1 MILTCP
7 DCATSYYVPDNAV
20 GVAGRKVRCAT
31 CGFAWHADPTE
42 PDEPFLA
49 PPPRPRRAAA
59 QPAAEAEE
67 EELAEELYGEAP
79 EELGAAEEPAPAEAP
94 EPEEEPPVFAPAP
107 PRAAPRLGPRAVQ
120 AIAWSAAAAAVV
132 LVAALALTFRSE
144 VVRLWPP
151 AAGAYAR
158 IGLPVNALGLALQEV
173 SARRQFQSGRQ
184 ALVVSGVMR
193 NVRAD
198 PVAPPPLS
206 VTFLDRKGKR
216 LAVKTAPAAAGPLAS
231 GAARSFSVSIADP
244 PAAASEL
251 EVSFDT
257 GGGPAKS
264 LQAP

>member
-20 GVAGRKVRCAT
+20 GGAGRKVRCAT
-31 CGFAWHADPTE
+31 CGFAWHAEPTE

-49 PPPRPRRAAA
+49 PPPRARRAAA
-59 QPAAEAEE
+59 QPAVEAEE
-67 EELAEELYGEAP
+67 EELAEELYEEP
-79 EELGAAEEPAPAEAP
+79 PDELGSAEEPALAEAP
-94 EPEEEPPVFAPAP
+94 EPEEEPPVFATAP
-107 PRAAPRLGPRAVQ
+107 PRAALRLGPRAVQ
-120 AIAWSAAAAAVV
+120 AIAWGGAAAAVA
-132 LVAALALTFRSE
+132 LVVALALMFRSD
-144 VVRLWPP
+144 VVRVWPP

-158 IGLPVNALGLALQEV
+158 IGLPVNAVGLALQEV
-173 SARRQFQSGRQ
+173 SARRQFQGGRQ
-184 ALVVSGVMR
+184 ALVVSGVVK
-193 NVRAD
+193 NVRAE

-206 VTFLDRKGKR
+206 VTFLDRKGKV

-231 GAARSFSVSIADP
+231 GAARSFSVSMADP

-257 GGGPAKS
+257 GGRPARS